1 VPEDLPVHFE
11 FHPGLRP
18 TSDAPSGST
27 ANRDAREIICV
38 LTGGQC
44 IWKDV
49 CMHAVSVGLWL
60 KILGRA
66 EAQSPELNPFWRVI
80 RVVQNNGKVAVLEV
94 HKTQQTASNLH
105 MEEKKKKKKTKRWL
119 ELMVDFR

>member
-1 VPEDLPVHFE
+1 
-11 FHPGLRP
+11 
-18 TSDAPSGST
+18 
-27 ANRDAREIICV
+27 
-38 LTGGQC
+38 
-44 IWKDV
+44 
-49 CMHAVSVGLWL
+49 MHAVSVGLWL